1 MSLSFVLLRGRSTLK
16 TTLVSGLTFP
26 THMNVWVEDM
36 LNENLNLFKL
46 FQVLQHNSHTVVE
59 AVRPGRAA
67 SEGFRME
74 GVGSAL
80 HVRLTFKPC
89 QFCRD

>member
-36 LNENLNLFKL
+36 MNENLNLFKCPGFTAQL
-46 FQVLQHNSHTVVE
+46 SHSGGSSETRASCQRRLPDGRRRKCAACQV
-59 AVRPGRAA
+59 
-67 SEGFRME
+67 GF
-74 GVGSAL
+74 
-80 HVRLTFKPC
+80 
-89 QFCRD
+89 

>member
-36 LNENLNLFKL
+36 LNENLNAFKL
-46 FQVLQHNSHTVVE
+46 FRFYSTT
-59 AVRPGRAA
+59 
-67 SEGFRME
+67 
-74 GVGSAL
+74 
-80 HVRLTFKPC
+80 LTQWWK
-89 QFCRD
+89 Q

>member
-36 LNENLNLFKL
+36 IKSKFVQIV
-46 FQVLQHNSHTVVE
+46 QVLQHNSHTVVE

>member
-36 LNENLNLFKL
+36 INEKFK
-46 FQVLQHNSHTVVE
+46 FVQIVQVLQHNSHTVVE

-80 HVRLTFKPC
+80 HVRLTFKLYK
-89 QFCRD
+89 FCRD